1 MTAPTFPATLSDLHA
16 AAIAVPGTPLAL
28 SGMFNLRDLGGYPTR
43 DGRRTQ
49 TGRILRA
56 DSFAFLSA
64 EDEAEVARLGL
75 ALVCD
80 LRGEK
85 ELADAPDKL
94 PASVRY
100 DHNPMQMNANVMGE
114 AERAS
119 FDWAAFELEALY
131 IYMLDHSGATF
142 RRVFAHLAEAGSYP
156 FLFHCMGGKDRTGV
170 TAALILRTAG
180 VDDKTIVADFALT
193 DAHIQPKIPHFLE
206 RMARRGVNTDG
217 AEKLLRAPARAMEA
231 TLAHLD
237 ATYGATEAY
246 LESIGVTA
254 TEIDAFRGFF
264 LA

>member
-1 MTAPTFPATLSDLHA
+1 MTAPALPATLSDLHA
-16 AAIAVPGTPLAL
+16 AAIAVPGTPLSL

-43 DGRRTQ
+43 DGRSTH

-56 DSFAFLSA
+56 DSFAFLSV

-80 LRGEK
+80 LRSEK

-94 PASVRY
+94 PPGVRF

-114 AERAS
+114 TERAA
-119 FDWAAFELEALY
+119 FDWAAFELESLY

-142 RRVFAHLAEAGSYP
+142 RRVFAHLAEAESYP

-170 TAALILRTAG
+170 TAALILRAAG
-180 VDDKTIVADFALT
+180 VDDATIVADFALS
-193 DAHIQPKIPHFLE
+193 DAHIQPRIPRFLE

-237 ATYGATEAY
+237 ATYGSTEQY
-246 LESIGVTA
+246 LRGIGVGPA
-254 TEIDAFRGFF
+254 EIDAFRSIFV
-264 LA
+264 A